1 MIFDLLKEIE
11 KEVNRD
17 EYISYGASYF
27 LAVEELKFQIT
38 DMISLRRLFVK
49 LETDMKEETL
59 NPAEI
64 TDRSADFKMINDLWH
79 FKDDITRKLMNVIG
93 DADAYY
99 RLFDKDDVI
108 SRGNVNDIFRIV
120 KKDNELVLLEFYAC
134 D

>member
-38 DMISLRRLFVK
+38 DMISLHRLFVK
-49 LETDMKEETL
+49 LETDMKEGAL